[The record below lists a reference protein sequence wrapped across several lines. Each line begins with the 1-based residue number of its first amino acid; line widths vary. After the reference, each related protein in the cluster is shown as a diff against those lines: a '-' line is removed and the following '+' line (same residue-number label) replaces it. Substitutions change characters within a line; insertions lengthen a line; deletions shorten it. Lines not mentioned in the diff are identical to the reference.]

1 MEGFIASCGKESSS
15 SVMSASKE
23 PHFDHGR
30 THISDFDRSIVAAN
44 AGVAKPSETRSLG
57 QDMSDLEGTSVKGS
71 GRVACA
77 QEGQGVSEGCV

>member
-1 MEGFIASCGKESSS
+1 MEGFIVSCGKESSS

-44 AGVAKPSETRSLG
+44 AGVAKPSET
-57 QDMSDLEGTSVKGS
+57 
-71 GRVACA
+71 
-77 QEGQGVSEGCV
+77 